1 MSSRDKLPD
10 HPAELTLL
18 DYLIGQLPPEA
29 SDQIRRHVSAC
40 RACRRTIADLSLTV
54 DELDRLPTV
63 AIPHDTLGFGVDR
76 PPASRRLTRL
86 LPALAVLLGAAAVL
100 ATLGVGRG
108 GSPRKS
114 AGDRTFHLQLEATD
128 PPVIASRI
136 KSALPDDVMG
146 DALIFSPVP
155 HRFVVVVR
163 AAEIDRTLAALEQA
177 ATADGPETVQVED
190 SGEEAPMPTGAYAH

>member
-63 AIPHDTLGFGVDR
+63 AIPHDTLGFGIDR
-76 PPASRRLTRL
+76 PASSRRLTRL

-114 AGDRTFHLQLEATD
+114 VPRTFHLQLGATE
-128 PPVIASRI
+128 PPVIVSRI
-136 KSALPDDVMG
+136 KNALPGDVMR
-146 DALIFSPVP
+146 DALILSPSP

-163 AAEIDRTLAALEQA
+163 GGEVDRTVDALKRA
-177 ATADGPETVQVED
+177 SAADGPETVQVED
-190 SGEEAPMPTGAYAH
+190 SGDEAPMPTGAYAH